1 MLTLSLIV
9 TAGKKAFMSTAKPL
23 SGIRVVELGQ
33 LLAGP
38 FTGAILGY
46 FGAEVIKIEP
56 PGGDP
61 LRQWREV
68 HNGTSFWYRSL
79 GRNKKSVVLD
89 LKLSLI
95 HI

>member
-1 MLTLSLIV
+1 
-9 TAGKKAFMSTAKPL
+9 MSMAKPL

-68 HNGTSFWYRSL
+68 N
-79 GRNKKSVVLD
+79 N
-89 LKLSLI
+89 
-95 HI
+95 